1 MSKSWSLIWY
11 EYGLHIIYELYKEIT
26 LKDKLLSYRQYNLDI
41 RLRLLVVVAII
52 VIPVMQNRYTGSIEV
67 HCVDDAI
74 S

>member
-1 MSKSWSLIWY
+1 
-11 EYGLHIIYELYKEIT
+11 LHIIYGLYKEIT

-67 HCVDDAI
+67 HCVDNTI